1 MTKAKKIR
9 TVGVKIAKGDIIV
22 IGTTRSSTSAN
33 MKTTRYENYILGIA
47 AKVTR
52 DGLVT
57 EYCKQTNAHP
67 YTLDYNQRVIG
78 IQDGEKQAAAKMV
91 FEANEGRVFAD
102 TDTLKEAIIAA
113 IRK

>member
-1 MTKAKKIR
+1 MTKAKKVR
-9 TVGVKIAKGDIIV
+9 PVGMKIAKGDTIV
-22 IGTTRSSTSAN
+22 IGTIRSSTSAN
-33 MKTTRYENYILGIA
+33 MKTTRDENYVLGIA

-78 IQDGEKQAAAKMV
+78 ISDTAKQAAAKKV
-91 FEANEGRVFAD
+91 FEADEGRVFAD
-102 TDTLKEAIIAA
+102 IERLKAAIISAV
-113 IRK
+113 